1 MIFAYLYINFNISI
15 IEIEYICFWR
25 KKKTLF
31 SGSKYSLKNSLLLIQ
46 SNDCMLCISNGL
58 NLATNKVDQCIK
70 KCEKWL
76 KFVIYGDL
84 RMLHDIANAIAIC
97 VHLKMDK
104 HPNCSAKLEHE
115 HTWPYSLKCFNNAAI
130 SKDMHKVRHLFA
142 CQESMNSTSVQK
154 CISRYFANINW
165 LFNKGG
171 LFSLLMPG

>member
-1 MIFAYLYINFNISI
+1 MLLK
-15 IEIEYICFWR
+15 

-31 SGSKYSLKNSLLLIQ
+31 SVSKYSLKNSLLLIQ